1 MASTAPYANDHRD
14 TNGPGDARPNALKI
28 IRDEGLDGI
37 LQGKVCLITGGTA
50 GIGIET
56 ARAMHA
62 TGADVYITGRDTQKG
77 VAVAENLASDGK
89 PGKVVFL
96 QMSLD
101 SVEDVSVA
109 AVQFLSMSE
118 NLNILICNAGIV
130 LHSKGLT
137 KNGFEKHFGVN
148 YVAHFAFFQALRETL
163 VKSASPSMSSRVV
176 VLASLSHQASS
187 VNFEDINFITRDYNP
202 MLAYGASKTAC
213 IWMANEIER
222 RFFHGGQDAK
232 TAAMWSTTIPI
243 LAGLPV
249 VASSFLAD
257 LPATFND
264 TPAIWAYVSYSNPSV
279 AVLTGSFNRSA
290 MDAPHKGETS
300 DPALKKTN
308 EFLNTSNFIAYDERF
323 FDILGPQAIVKQ
335 VQQLAF
341 QTHEA
346 PCYNKD
352 TKELYFAEWG
362 PPGGDDGTHSW
373 QYMLD
378 TRNNTLKKIT
388 TTPPTVNAHG
398 CIYYRGAYH
407 VVTDGSHNE
416 TGALVRVDPET
427 LERTV
432 LLNNYYREPFMGFND
447 LDIDSEGNF
456 WLTDSKSGWG
466 RDIVDYTPPTNPTVY
481 FVNGTT
487 MRPIVVHIT
496 TGNANGVAVSSLSD
510 GRHTLYLPD
519 TGVSEFKP
527 VSKKNPYGNRAL
539 FAYDV
544 ATGGVLTSPR
554 LLNNPI
560 SYFYDSIR
568 VSRNS

>member
-1 MASTAPYANDHRD
+1 
-14 TNGPGDARPNALKI
+14 
-28 IRDEGLDGI
+28 
-37 LQGKVCLITGGTA
+37 
-50 GIGIET
+50 
-56 ARAMHA
+56 
-62 TGADVYITGRDTQKG
+62 
-77 VAVAENLASDGK
+77 
-89 PGKVVFL
+89 
-96 QMSLD
+96 
-101 SVEDVSVA
+101 
-109 AVQFLSMSE
+109 
-118 NLNILICNAGIV
+118 
-130 LHSKGLT
+130 
-137 KNGFEKHFGVN
+137 
-148 YVAHFAFFQALRETL
+148 
-163 VKSASPSMSSRVV
+163 
-176 VLASLSHQASS
+176 
-187 VNFEDINFITRDYNP
+187 
-202 MLAYGASKTAC
+202 
-213 IWMANEIER
+213 
-222 RFFHGGQDAK
+222 
-232 TAAMWSTTIPI
+232 MWSTTIPI
-243 LAGLPV
+243 LAGLPL

-264 TPAIWAYVSYSNPSV
+264 TPAIWAYVSYGNPSV

-290 MDAPHKGETS
+290 IDAPHKGETS

-308 EFLNTSNFIAYDERF
+308 EFLNTTNFIAYDERF
-323 FDILGPQAIVKQ
+323 FDIFGPQATVKQ

-416 TGALVRVDPET
+416 TGALVRVNPET

-432 LLNNYYREPFMGFND
+432 LLNNYYQEPFMGFND

-487 MRPIVVHIT
+487 MRPKVVHIT
-496 TGNANGVAVSSLSD
+496 TGNANGVAVSSLQD

-544 ATGGVLTSPR
+544 APGGVLTSPR

-560 SYFYDSIR
+560 SYFYDGIR
-568 VSRNS
+568 VSRNGWIFVGAGDGVDVIDPVSGFTLGTIRVGGGDNLAVSLAFGEHEFWIVGRGGVWHVNNVAERLDREW

>member
-1 MASTAPYANDHRD
+1 MPATQLPFTRKSKDPQIQTA
-14 TNGPGDARPNALKI
+14 
-28 IRDEGLDGI
+28 
-37 LQGKVCLITGGTA
+37 
-50 GIGIET
+50 
-56 ARAMHA
+56 
-62 TGADVYITGRDTQKG
+62 
-77 VAVAENLASDGK
+77 NL
-89 PGKVVFL
+89 
-96 QMSLD
+96 
-101 SVEDVSVA
+101 
-109 AVQFLSMSE
+109 
-118 NLNILICNAGIV
+118 
-130 LHSKGLT
+130 
-137 KNGFEKHFGVN
+137 
-148 YVAHFAFFQALRETL
+148 
-163 VKSASPSMSSRVV
+163 
-176 VLASLSHQASS
+176 
-187 VNFEDINFITRDYNP
+187 
-202 MLAYGASKTAC
+202 
-213 IWMANEIER
+213 
-222 RFFHGGQDAK
+222 FHGGQDAK
-232 TAAMWSTTIPI
+232 TPAMWSTTIPI
-243 LAGLPV
+243 LAGLPL

-264 TPAIWAYVSYSNPSV
+264 TPAIWAYVSYGNPSV

-290 MDAPHKGETS
+290 IDAPHKGETS

-308 EFLNTSNFIAYDERF
+308 EFLNTTNFIAYDERF
-323 FDILGPQAIVKQ
+323 FDIFGPQATVKQ

-373 QYMLD
+373 QYMLT

-416 TGALVRVDPET
+416 TGALVRVNPET

-432 LLNNYYREPFMGFND
+432 LLNNYYQEPFMGFND
-447 LDIDSEGNF
+447 LDIDSEGN
-456 WLTDSKSGWG
+456 
-466 RDIVDYTPPTNPTVY
+466 
-481 FVNGTT
+481 
-487 MRPIVVHIT
+487 
-496 TGNANGVAVSSLSD
+496 ANGVAVSSLQD

-544 ATGGVLTSPR
+544 APGGVLTSPR

-560 SYFYDSIR
+560 SYFYDGIR
-568 VSRNS
+568 VSRNGWIFVGAGDGVDVIDPVSGFTLGTIRVGGGDNLAVSLAFGEHEFWIVGRGGVWHVNNVAERLDREW